1 MRARLEGAMSRRRL
15 RGWNPPL
22 ENINALVASGGP
34 RLLARSRELVVTN
47 GYAANACEAFAANLV
62 GDGIK
67 PSSLIGDADLRDRV
81 QRLWLAWTDEADAD
95 GLTDFYGLQAM
106 VAREMF
112 VAGECFVRLRP
123 RRAEDGLPVPLQ
135 LQLLQS
141 EMLPFEKTETAA
153 NGNRIRC
160 GIEFDAIGRRVAY
173 HFRRRHPG
181 DSTDQGGPVIPETVR
196 VPAADVLHIYR
207 PIDAG
212 QIRGLPHV
220 APAMVRLFL
229 LDQYDDAEL
238 DRKKTAAM
246 FAGFIT
252 KTAPEEPM
260 MGEADADPDGAAI
273 ASLEP
278 GTMQVLLPGEDVR
291 FSSPADVGGGYEA
304 FQYRTLLAVSASLG
318 LPYHLVTGDVRQAN
332 YSSLRAELVEF
343 RRRVGQLQHGV
354 LVHQLCRAVWR
365 RWLETA
371 ALSGALDLDDPVA
384 ARPVQWIPPRWD
396 WVDPLKDIQAQVL
409 AMEAGITSRR
419 KVVEGTGYDIEEV
432 DRENAADAKRAAG
445 SGPALPHEPR
455 RDPRRAGDARGAAR
469 SGRRREI
476 RATASTRQPNRS
488 ESMASWYAIRA
499 RATGAE
505 VAIYDEIGA
514 YGVSA
519 KGFLTELGALPEG
532 TPVDL
537 RLNSPGG
544 SVFDAVAI
552 HNALKRHEGNVTVW
566 IDGIAAS
573 AASYVAMAGDE
584 IVMPENAFL
593 MIHDP
598 SGLVMGTAG
607 DMRAMAEAL
616 EKVKGAL
623 VQGYAAKSGR
633 TPEEV
638 SALMSAETWLDA
650 ADALAQGFADRLIEP
665 VRIAARFDIGRFR
678 NAPPELAEAVEGDGT
693 DAETVPDGNG
703 SEDNAADI
711 VGSDDDVTPDAD
723 AAPRSETEGT
733 DVADGRHPSG

>member
-1 MRARLEGAMSRRRL
+1 MGLFDRFRRRSAGDPSAMRARLEGAMAKRRL

-95 GLTDFYGLQAM
+95 GLTDVYGLQAM

-123 RRAEDGLPVPLQ
+123 RRTEDGLLVPLQ

-181 DSTDQGGPVIPETVR
+181 DSTDLGAVIPETVR
-196 VPAADVLHIYR
+196 VPAGDVLHIYR

-252 KTAPEEPM
+252 KTAPEDPM
-260 MGEADADPDGAAI
+260 MGESAADLDGAAI

-278 GTMQVLLPGEDVR
+278 GTMQVLLPGEDVK
-291 FSSPADVGGGYEA
+291 FSSPADVGSSYEA

-343 RRRVGQLQHGV
+343 RRRIGQLQHGV
-354 LVHQLCRAVWR
+354 MAHQLCRPIWR
-365 RWLETA
+365 RWLETSV
-371 ALSGALDLDDPVA
+371 LSGAIDVSDMASVL
-384 ARPVQWIPPRWD
+384 PVQWIPPRWD

-409 AMEAGITSRR
+409 AMEAGLTSRR
-419 KVVEGTGYDIEEV
+419 KVVEATGYDIEEV
-432 DRENAADAKRAAG
+432 DRENAADAARAAELG
-445 SGPALPHEPR
+445 LRYRTSPGETQ
-455 RDPRRAGDARGAAR
+455 G
-469 SGRRREI
+469 
-476 RATASTRQPNRS
+476 
-488 ESMASWYAIRA
+488 A
-499 RATGAE
+499 RAT
-505 VAIYDEIGA
+505 
-514 YGVSA
+514 
-519 KGFLTELGALPEG
+519 
-532 TPVDL
+532 
-537 RLNSPGG
+537 
-544 SVFDAVAI
+544 
-552 HNALKRHEGNVTVW
+552 
-566 IDGIAAS
+566 
-573 AASYVAMAGDE
+573 
-584 IVMPENAFL
+584 
-593 MIHDP
+593 
-598 SGLVMGTAG
+598 
-607 DMRAMAEAL
+607 
-616 EKVKGAL
+616 
-623 VQGYAAKSGR
+623 
-633 TPEEV
+633 
-638 SALMSAETWLDA
+638 
-650 ADALAQGFADRLIEP
+650 P
-665 VRIAARFDIGRFR
+665 VREPNPNSSDGPSDSNPDTDIQQ
-678 NAPPELAEAVEGDGT
+678 E
-693 DAETVPDGNG
+693 
-703 SEDNAADI
+703 
-711 VGSDDDVTPDAD
+711 
-723 AAPRSETEGT
+723 
-733 DVADGRHPSG
+733 

>member
-1 MRARLEGAMSRRRL
+1 MFDLFRRPKPGGPEAMRARLEGAMAKRRL

-67 PSSLIGDADLRDRV
+67 PSSLITDAALRERV
-81 QRLWLAWTDEADAD
+81 QKLWLAWTDEADAD

-123 RRAEDGLPVPLQ
+123 RRAEDGLLVPLQ

-141 EMLPFEKTETAA
+141 EMLPFEKTETDP
-153 NGNRIRC
+153 NGNPIRC
-160 GIEFDAIGRRVAY
+160 GIEFDLIGRRVAY

-181 DSTDQGGPVIPETVR
+181 DSTDQRVAVPDTVR
-196 VPAADVLHIYR
+196 VPAEEVLHIYR

-252 KTAPEEPM
+252 KTAPDDPM
-260 MGEADADPDGAAI
+260 MGEGAADLDGAAI

-278 GTMQVLLPGEDVR
+278 GTMQVLLPGEDVK

-343 RRRVGQLQHGV
+343 RRRIGQLQHGV
-354 LVHQLCRAVWR
+354 MAHQLCRPIWR

-371 ALSGALDLDDPVA
+371 VLSGALDADPVV

-409 AMEAGITSRR
+409 AMEAGLTSRR
-419 KVVEGTGYDIEEV
+419 KVVEATGYDIEEV
-432 DRENAADAKRAAG
+432 DRENASDAKRAADLG
-445 SGPALPHEPR
+445 LTY
-455 RDPRRAGDARGAAR
+455 RASPGETQG
-469 SGRRREI
+469 
-476 RATASTRQPNRS
+476 
-488 ESMASWYAIRA
+488 A
-499 RATGAE
+499 RATPVQEPNPNSSDGPSDSNPGA
-505 VAIYDEIGA
+505 
-514 YGVSA
+514 
-519 KGFLTELGALPEG
+519 
-532 TPVDL
+532 DL
-537 RLNSPGG
+537 QQ
-544 SVFDAVAI
+544 
-552 HNALKRHEGNVTVW
+552 E
-566 IDGIAAS
+566 
-573 AASYVAMAGDE
+573 
-584 IVMPENAFL
+584 
-593 MIHDP
+593 
-598 SGLVMGTAG
+598 
-607 DMRAMAEAL
+607 
-616 EKVKGAL
+616 
-623 VQGYAAKSGR
+623 
-633 TPEEV
+633 
-638 SALMSAETWLDA
+638 
-650 ADALAQGFADRLIEP
+650 
-665 VRIAARFDIGRFR
+665 
-678 NAPPELAEAVEGDGT
+678 
-693 DAETVPDGNG
+693 
-703 SEDNAADI
+703 
-711 VGSDDDVTPDAD
+711 
-723 AAPRSETEGT
+723 
-733 DVADGRHPSG
+733 

>member
-1 MRARLEGAMSRRRL
+1 MRARLEGAMAKRRL

-34 RLLARSRELVVTN
+34 RLLARARELVVTN

-67 PSSLIGDADLRDRV
+67 PSSLIDDAALRDQV
-81 QRLWLAWTDEADAD
+81 QKLWLAWTDEADAD

-112 VAGECFVRLRP
+112 VAGECFVRLRS
-123 RRAEDGLPVPLQ
+123 RRAEDGLLVPLQ

-153 NGNRIRC
+153 NGNSIRC

-181 DSTDQGGPVIPETVR
+181 DSTDQRVAVPDTVS
-196 VPAADVLHIYR
+196 VPAEDVLHVYR

-252 KTAPEEPM
+252 KTAPEDPM
-260 MGEADADPDGAAI
+260 MGEGAADLGGAAI

-278 GTMQVLLPGEDVR
+278 GTMQVLLPGEDVK

-343 RRRVGQLQHGV
+343 RRRIGQLQHGV
-354 LVHQLCRAVWR
+354 IVHQFCRPIWA
-365 RWLETA
+365 RWLQA
-371 ALSGALDLDDPVA
+371 AVLSGALDLPGYESA
-384 ARPVQWIPPRWD
+384 TGLFRAVQWIPPRWD

-419 KVVEGTGYDIEEV
+419 KVVEATGYDVEEV
-432 DRENAADAKRAAG
+432 DRENAADARRAADLHLSYRVSPG
-445 SGPALPHEPR
+445 EKQG
-455 RDPRRAGDARGAAR
+455 
-469 SGRRREI
+469 
-476 RATASTRQPNRS
+476 
-488 ESMASWYAIRA
+488 A
-499 RATGAE
+499 RAT
-505 VAIYDEIGA
+505 
-514 YGVSA
+514 
-519 KGFLTELGALPEG
+519 P
-532 TPVDL
+532 
-537 RLNSPGG
+537 
-544 SVFDAVAI
+544 
-552 HNALKRHEGNVTVW
+552 
-566 IDGIAAS
+566 
-573 AASYVAMAGDE
+573 
-584 IVMPENAFL
+584 
-593 MIHDP
+593 
-598 SGLVMGTAG
+598 
-607 DMRAMAEAL
+607 
-616 EKVKGAL
+616 
-623 VQGYAAKSGR
+623 
-633 TPEEV
+633 
-638 SALMSAETWLDA
+638 
-650 ADALAQGFADRLIEP
+650 
-665 VRIAARFDIGRFR
+665 AAR
-678 NAPPELAEAVEGDGT
+678 PEPSD
-693 DAETVPDGNG
+693 G
-703 SEDNAADI
+703 SEQPT
-711 VGSDDDVTPDAD
+711 SQ
-723 AAPRSETEGT
+723 E
-733 DVADGRHPSG
+733 

>member
-1 MRARLEGAMSRRRL
+1 MGLFDRFRGGSIPGRASGSPAAVRARLEGAMARRRL
-15 RGWNPPL
+15 KGWNPPL
-22 ENINALVASGGP
+22 ENINALVAAGGP
-34 RLLARSRELVVTN
+34 RLLARARELVVTN

-67 PSSLIGDADLRDRV
+67 PSSLIEDAGLRDRV
-81 QRLWLAWTDEADAD
+81 QKLWLAWTDEADAD

-106 VAREMF
+106 VAREIF

-123 RRAEDGLPVPLQ
+123 RRDEDGLMVPLQ

-160 GIEFDAIGRRVAY
+160 GIEFDGIGRRVAY

-181 DSTDQGGPVIPETVR
+181 DSTDQRVAVPDTVR
-196 VPAADVLHIYR
+196 VLAGDVLHIYR

-260 MGEADADPDGAAI
+260 MGEGVADTEGAAI

-278 GTMQVLLPGEDVR
+278 GTMQVLLPGEDVK

-343 RRRVGQLQHGV
+343 RRRIGQLQHGV
-354 LVHQLCRAVWR
+354 IVHQFCRPIWA
-365 RWLETA
+365 RWMETA
-371 ALSGALDLDDPVA
+371 ALSGALDLPGFA
-384 ARPVQWIPPRWD
+384 AAPGRFRAAQWIPPRWD

-419 KVVEGTGYDIEEV
+419 KVVEATGYDVEEV
-432 DRENAADAKRAAG
+432 DRENAADA
-445 SGPALPHEPR
+445 R
-455 RDPRRAGDARGAAR
+455 RSADLGLRYRTSPGETQG
-469 SGRRREI
+469 
-476 RATASTRQPNRS
+476 
-488 ESMASWYAIRA
+488 A
-499 RATGAE
+499 RATP
-505 VAIYDEIGA
+505 
-514 YGVSA
+514 
-519 KGFLTELGALPEG
+519 TRLPDPE
-532 TPVDL
+532 T
-537 RLNSPGG
+537 GG
-544 SVFDAVAI
+544 SV
-552 HNALKRHEGNVTVW
+552 
-566 IDGIAAS
+566 
-573 AASYVAMAGDE
+573 
-584 IVMPENAFL
+584 
-593 MIHDP
+593 
-598 SGLVMGTAG
+598 
-607 DMRAMAEAL
+607 
-616 EKVKGAL
+616 
-623 VQGYAAKSGR
+623 
-633 TPEEV
+633 
-638 SALMSAETWLDA
+638 
-650 ADALAQGFADRLIEP
+650 ADAQ
-665 VRIAARFDIGRFR
+665 
-678 NAPPELAEAVEGDGT
+678 PEQE
-693 DAETVPDGNG
+693 
-703 SEDNAADI
+703 
-711 VGSDDDVTPDAD
+711 
-723 AAPRSETEGT
+723 
-733 DVADGRHPSG
+733 

>member
-1 MRARLEGAMSRRRL
+1 MFDLFRRSKPGGPEAMRARLEGAMAKRRL

-67 PSSLIGDADLRDRV
+67 PSSLITDAALRDQV
-81 QRLWLAWTDEADAD
+81 QKLWLAWTDEADAD

-123 RRAEDGLPVPLQ
+123 RRAEDGLLVPLQ

-141 EMLPFEKTETAA
+141 EMLPFEKTEVDP

-160 GIEFDAIGRRVAY
+160 GIEFDLIGRRVAY

-181 DSTDQGGPVIPETVR
+181 DSTDQRVALPETVR
-196 VPAADVLHIYR
+196 VPAEEVLHIYR

-252 KTAPEEPM
+252 KTAPEDPM
-260 MGEADADPDGAAI
+260 MGEGEADLDGAAI

-278 GTMQVLLPGEDVR
+278 GTMQVLLPGEDVK

-318 LPYHLVTGDVRQAN
+318 LPYHLVTGDVRQA
-332 YSSLRAELVEF
+332 SLRAELVEF
-343 RRRVGQLQHGV
+343 RRRIGQLQHGV
-354 LVHQLCRAVWR
+354 MAHQLCRPIWR

-371 ALSGALDLDDPVA
+371 VLSGALDADPVT

-409 AMEAGITSRR
+409 AMEAGLTSRR
-419 KVVEGTGYDIEEV
+419 KVVEATGYDIEEV
-432 DRENAADAKRAAG
+432 DRENASDAKRAADLG
-445 SGPALPHEPR
+445 LTY
-455 RDPRRAGDARGAAR
+455 RASPGETQG
-469 SGRRREI
+469 
-476 RATASTRQPNRS
+476 
-488 ESMASWYAIRA
+488 A
-499 RATGAE
+499 RAT
-505 VAIYDEIGA
+505 
-514 YGVSA
+514 
-519 KGFLTELGALPEG
+519 
-532 TPVDL
+532 PVQEPNP
-537 RLNSPGG
+537 NS
-544 SVFDAVAI
+544 
-552 HNALKRHEGNVTVW
+552 N
-566 IDGIAAS
+566 DG
-573 AASYVAMAGDE
+573 
-584 IVMPENAFL
+584 
-593 MIHDP
+593 P
-598 SGLVMGTAG
+598 S
-607 DMRAMAEAL
+607 DNN
-616 EKVKGAL
+616 
-623 VQGYAAKSGR
+623 S
-633 TPEEV
+633 
-638 SALMSAETWLDA
+638 
-650 ADALAQGFADRLIEP
+650 
-665 VRIAARFDIGRFR
+665 
-678 NAPPELAEAVEGDGT
+678 GT
-693 DAETVPDGNG
+693 DIQQE
-703 SEDNAADI
+703 
-711 VGSDDDVTPDAD
+711 
-723 AAPRSETEGT
+723 
-733 DVADGRHPSG
+733 

>member
-1 MRARLEGAMSRRRL
+1 MGLFDRFRRRAPGGPASSGLTGLPRSQGPSGPRARLEGAMAKRRL

-22 ENINALVASGGP
+22 ENINALVATGGP

-67 PSSLIGDADLRDRV
+67 PSSLIGDDDLRDRV

-123 RRAEDGLPVPLQ
+123 RRAEDGLLVPLQ

-141 EMLPFEKTETAA
+141 EMLPFEKTEMAA

-160 GIEFDAIGRRVAY
+160 GIEFDGIGRRVAY

-181 DSTDQGGPVIPETVR
+181 DSTDQGAVIPETVR

-212 QIRGLPHV
+212 QIRGLPHI

-260 MGEADADPDGAAI
+260 MGEAEADLDGAAI

-278 GTMQVLLPGEDVR
+278 GTMQVLLPGEDVK

-332 YSSLRAELVEF
+332 YSSLRAELAHRLCGPVWDRWLRRGLIQKASEQCSEVVGNGGLK
-343 RRRVGQLQHGV
+343 RIGQPVAKGRCRRVPVVLCNRADLRHQRLAENDV
-354 LVHQLCRAVWR
+354 LV
-365 RWLETA
+365 
-371 ALSGALDLDDPVA
+371 
-384 ARPVQWIPPRWD
+384 
-396 WVDPLKDIQAQVL
+396 
-409 AMEAGITSRR
+409 
-419 KVVEGTGYDIEEV
+419 
-432 DRENAADAKRAAG
+432 
-445 SGPALPHEPR
+445 
-455 RDPRRAGDARGAAR
+455 
-469 SGRRREI
+469 
-476 RATASTRQPNRS
+476 
-488 ESMASWYAIRA
+488 AI
-499 RATGAE
+499 
-505 VAIYDEIGA
+505 
-514 YGVSA
+514 
-519 KGFLTELGALPEG
+519 LL
-532 TPVDL
+532 
-537 RLNSPGG
+537 
-544 SVFDAVAI
+544 
-552 HNALKRHEGNVTVW
+552 
-566 IDGIAAS
+566 
-573 AASYVAMAGDE
+573 
-584 IVMPENAFL
+584 
-593 MIHDP
+593 
-598 SGLVMGTAG
+598 
-607 DMRAMAEAL
+607 
-616 EKVKGAL
+616 
-623 VQGYAAKSGR
+623 
-633 TPEEV
+633 
-638 SALMSAETWLDA
+638 
-650 ADALAQGFADRLIEP
+650 
-665 VRIAARFDIGRFR
+665 
-678 NAPPELAEAVEGDGT
+678 
-693 DAETVPDGNG
+693 
-703 SEDNAADI
+703 
-711 VGSDDDVTPDAD
+711 
-723 AAPRSETEGT
+723 
-733 DVADGRHPSG
+733 

>member
-1 MRARLEGAMSRRRL
+1 MFDLFRRPKPGGTGAMRARLEGAMAKRRL
-15 RGWNPPL
+15 RDWNPPL

-67 PSSLIGDADLRDRV
+67 PSSLITDAALRDQV

-123 RRAEDGLPVPLQ
+123 RRAEDGLLVPLQ

-141 EMLPFEKTETAA
+141 EMLPFEKTETDQ
-153 NGNRIRC
+153 NGNLIRC
-160 GIEFDAIGRRVAY
+160 GIEFDLIGRRVAY

-181 DSTDQGGPVIPETVR
+181 DSTDQRMALPDTVR
-196 VPAADVLHIYR
+196 VPAEEVLHIYR

-252 KTAPEEPM
+252 KTAPEDPM
-260 MGEADADPDGAAI
+260 MGEGAADLDGAAI

-278 GTMQVLLPGEDVR
+278 GTMQVLLPGEDVK

-343 RRRVGQLQHGV
+343 RRRIGQLQHGV
-354 LVHQLCRAVWR
+354 IAHQLCRPIWR

-371 ALSGALDLDDPVA
+371 VLSGALNTEPAD
-384 ARPVQWIPPRWD
+384 ARAVQWIPPRWD

-409 AMEAGITSRR
+409 AMEAGLTSRR
-419 KVVEGTGYDIEEV
+419 KVVEATGYDIEEV
-432 DRENAADAKRAAG
+432 DRENASDAKRAADLG
-445 SGPALPHEPR
+445 LTY
-455 RDPRRAGDARGAAR
+455 RASPGETQG
-469 SGRRREI
+469 
-476 RATASTRQPNRS
+476 
-488 ESMASWYAIRA
+488 A
-499 RATGAE
+499 RAT
-505 VAIYDEIGA
+505 
-514 YGVSA
+514 
-519 KGFLTELGALPEG
+519 
-532 TPVDL
+532 PVQEP
-537 RLNSPGG
+537 NPNPNPG
-544 SVFDAVAI
+544 S
-552 HNALKRHEGNVTVW
+552 
-566 IDGIAAS
+566 S
-573 AASYVAMAGDE
+573 GDTT
-584 IVMPENAFL
+584 
-593 MIHDP
+593 DP
-598 SGLVMGTAG
+598 DT
-607 DMRAMAEAL
+607 R
-616 EKVKGAL
+616 
-623 VQGYAAKSGR
+623 
-633 TPEEV
+633 EE
-638 SALMSAETWLDA
+638 
-650 ADALAQGFADRLIEP
+650 
-665 VRIAARFDIGRFR
+665 
-678 NAPPELAEAVEGDGT
+678 
-693 DAETVPDGNG
+693 
-703 SEDNAADI
+703 
-711 VGSDDDVTPDAD
+711 
-723 AAPRSETEGT
+723 
-733 DVADGRHPSG
+733 

>member
-1 MRARLEGAMSRRRL
+1 MFDLFRRQPAGGPSTMRARLEGAMAKRRL

-34 RLLARSRELVVTN
+34 RLLARSRELFVTN

-67 PSSLIGDADLRDRV
+67 PSSLI
-81 QRLWLAWTDEADAD
+81 EDAD

-123 RRAEDGLPVPLQ
+123 RRAEDGLLVPLQ

-141 EMLPFEKTETAA
+141 EMLPFEKTETAG
-153 NGNRIRC
+153 NGNCIRC
-160 GIEFDAIGRRVAY
+160 GIEFDAIGRRAAY

-181 DSTDQGGPVIPETVR
+181 DSTDQGAVIPETVR

-212 QIRGLPHV
+212 QIRGLPHI

-252 KTAPEEPM
+252 KTAPEDPM
-260 MGEADADPDGAAI
+260 MGEGEADLDGAAI

-278 GTMQVLLPGEDVR
+278 GTMQVLLPGEDVT

-318 LPYHLVTGDVRQAN
+318 LPYHLVTDDVRQVN

-343 RRRVGQLQHGV
+343 RRRIGQLQHGV
-354 LVHQLCRAVWR
+354 MAQQLCRPIWR

-371 ALSGALDLDDPVA
+371 VLSGALDIGDPAV

-419 KVVEGTGYDIEEV
+419 KVVEATGYDIEEI
-432 DRENAADAKRAAG
+432 DRENASDAQRAADL
-445 SGPALPHEPR
+445 SLTY
-455 RDPRRAGDARGAAR
+455 RASPGETQG
-469 SGRRREI
+469 
-476 RATASTRQPNRS
+476 
-488 ESMASWYAIRA
+488 A
-499 RATGAE
+499 RATPTA
-505 VAIYDEIGA
+505 VPDRN
-514 YGVSA
+514 
-519 KGFLTELGALPEG
+519 
-532 TPVDL
+532 TPNED
-537 RLNSPGG
+537 
-544 SVFDAVAI
+544 
-552 HNALKRHEGNVTVW
+552 GNE
-566 IDGIAAS
+566 AS
-573 AASYVAMAGDE
+573 ATSQQE
-584 IVMPENAFL
+584 
-593 MIHDP
+593 
-598 SGLVMGTAG
+598 
-607 DMRAMAEAL
+607 
-616 EKVKGAL
+616 
-623 VQGYAAKSGR
+623 
-633 TPEEV
+633 
-638 SALMSAETWLDA
+638 
-650 ADALAQGFADRLIEP
+650 
-665 VRIAARFDIGRFR
+665 
-678 NAPPELAEAVEGDGT
+678 
-693 DAETVPDGNG
+693 
-703 SEDNAADI
+703 
-711 VGSDDDVTPDAD
+711 
-723 AAPRSETEGT
+723 
-733 DVADGRHPSG
+733 

>member
-1 MRARLEGAMSRRRL
+1 MRIIDLFRPRSAGGPASSGLTRLPRSHGPSGLRARLEGAMAKRRL
-15 RGWNPPL
+15 KGWNPPL
-22 ENINALVASGGP
+22 ENINALVAAGGP

-67 PSSLIGDADLRDRV
+67 PSSLIEDAGLRDRV

-123 RRAEDGLPVPLQ
+123 RRAEDGLMVPMQ

-141 EMLPFEKTETAA
+141 EMLPFEKAETAA

-160 GIEFDAIGRRVAY
+160 GIEFDGIGRRVAY

-181 DSTDQGGPVIPETVR
+181 DSTDQRVAVPDTVR
-196 VPAADVLHIYR
+196 VPAEDVLHIYR

-260 MGEADADPDGAAI
+260 MGEGAADTEGAAI

-278 GTMQVLLPGEDVR
+278 GTMQVLLPGEDVK

-343 RRRVGQLQHGV
+343 RRRIGQLQHGV
-354 LVHQLCRAVWR
+354 IVHQFCRPVWA
-365 RWLETA
+365 RWMETA
-371 ALSGALDLDDPVA
+371 ALSGALDLPGFA
-384 ARPVQWIPPRWD
+384 AAPGRFRAAQWIPPRWD

-419 KVVEGTGYDIEEV
+419 KVVEATGYDVEEV
-432 DRENAADAKRAAG
+432 DRENAADAKRSADLG
-445 SGPALPHEPR
+445 LRYRTSPGETQ
-455 RDPRRAGDARGAAR
+455 G
-469 SGRRREI
+469 
-476 RATASTRQPNRS
+476 
-488 ESMASWYAIRA
+488 A
-499 RATGAE
+499 RATP
-505 VAIYDEIGA
+505 
-514 YGVSA
+514 
-519 KGFLTELGALPEG
+519 TRLP
-532 TPVDL
+532 D
-537 RLNSPGG
+537 
-544 SVFDAVAI
+544 
-552 HNALKRHEGNVTVW
+552 
-566 IDGIAAS
+566 
-573 AASYVAMAGDE
+573 
-584 IVMPENAFL
+584 PE
-593 MIHDP
+593 
-598 SGLVMGTAG
+598 
-607 DMRAMAEAL
+607 
-616 EKVKGAL
+616 
-623 VQGYAAKSGR
+623 
-633 TPEEV
+633 
-638 SALMSAETWLDA
+638 
-650 ADALAQGFADRLIEP
+650 
-665 VRIAARFDIGRFR
+665 
-678 NAPPELAEAVEGDGT
+678 T
-693 DAETVPDGNG
+693 D
-703 SEDNAADI
+703 
-711 VGSDDDVTPDAD
+711 GSDAG
-723 AAPRSETEGT
+723 AQSEQE
-733 DVADGRHPSG
+733 

>member
-1 MRARLEGAMSRRRL
+1 MARRRL

-67 PSSLIGDADLRDRV
+67 PSSLIADPDLRERV
-81 QRLWLAWTDEADAD
+81 QKLWLVWTDEADAD

-112 VAGECFVRLRP
+112 VAGECFVRLRS
-123 RRAEDGLPVPLQ
+123 RRAEDGLLVPLQ

-141 EMLPFEKTETAA
+141 EMLPFEKTETAPS
-153 NGNRIRC
+153 GNRIRC

-181 DSTDQGGPVIPETVR
+181 DSTDQRVAVPDTVR
-196 VPAADVLHIYR
+196 VSADDVLHIYR

-252 KTAPEEPM
+252 KTAPEDPM
-260 MGEADADPDGAAI
+260 LGETEADLDGAAI

-278 GTMQVLLPGEDVR
+278 GTMQVLLPGEDVK
-291 FSSPADVGGGYEA
+291 FSSPADVGSSYEA

-343 RRRVGQLQHGV
+343 RRRIGQLQHGV
-354 LVHQLCRAVWR
+354 MAHQLCRPIWQ

-371 ALSGALDLDDPVA
+371 ALSGALGVDDRSRVHPVH
-384 ARPVQWIPPRWD
+384 WIPPRWD

-409 AMEAGITSRR
+409 AMEAGLTSRR
-419 KVVEGTGYDIEEV
+419 KVVEATGYDIEEI
-432 DRENAADAKRAAG
+432 DRENAADGERARDLGLSYRTSPGETQGARTTPQSAPDAG
-445 SGPALPHEPR
+445 SDVGTSSA
-455 RDPRRAGDARGAAR
+455 
-469 SGRRREI
+469 
-476 RATASTRQPNRS
+476 
-488 ESMASWYAIRA
+488 MA
-499 RATGAE
+499 
-505 VAIYDEIGA
+505 
-514 YGVSA
+514 
-519 KGFLTELGALPEG
+519 
-532 TPVDL
+532 
-537 RLNSPGG
+537 
-544 SVFDAVAI
+544 
-552 HNALKRHEGNVTVW
+552 
-566 IDGIAAS
+566 AAS
-573 AASYVAMAGDE
+573 S
-584 IVMPENAFL
+584 NA
-593 MIHDP
+593 
-598 SGLVMGTAG
+598 
-607 DMRAMAEAL
+607 
-616 EKVKGAL
+616 K
-623 VQGYAAKSGR
+623 
-633 TPEEV
+633 EE
-638 SALMSAETWLDA
+638 
-650 ADALAQGFADRLIEP
+650 
-665 VRIAARFDIGRFR
+665 
-678 NAPPELAEAVEGDGT
+678 
-693 DAETVPDGNG
+693 
-703 SEDNAADI
+703 
-711 VGSDDDVTPDAD
+711 
-723 AAPRSETEGT
+723 
-733 DVADGRHPSG
+733 